1 MNLQLIIEKDER
13 KLSDFNSKIRVTLKS
28 FDLQLI
34 RLNADDFLPRYNRII
49 VTIENYTSVRVDDLL
64 LTITRTGSK
73 IGPDNFDILPI
84 KTYGL
89 DPNEKGIYELKAFDP
104 FNEKFEN
111 IEIRLA
117 TMNDWENRR
126 KVDNWLK
133 KAGEFAKRIDSENF
147 KIT

>member
-1 MNLQLIIEKDER
+1 M
-13 KLSDFNSKIRVTLKS
+13 
-28 FDLQLI
+28 
-34 RLNADDFLPRYNRII
+34 
-49 VTIENYTSVRVDDLL
+49 
-64 LTITRTGSK
+64 
-73 IGPDNFDILPI
+73 
-84 KTYGL
+84 
-89 DPNEKGIYELKAFDP
+89 KAFDP

-117 TMNDWENRR
+117 TMNNWENRR